1 MFNLDEITNEN
12 NKEYNL
18 KWPYISDH
26 PDRILIIGGS
36 GSGKTNALLNSMKEQ
51 ENGNVIDKI
60 YLDAKDLNESKYQ
73 FLITRREDVGTKH
86 LNDPQT
92 FVEYSQCMDDVYN
105 NIDDYN
111 PNRNRKI
118 LIVFDDI
125 NVDIKLIKNFKP

>member
-1 MFNLDEITNEN
+1 MFNLDDITNEN
-12 NKEYNL
+12 KKEYNL
-18 KWPYISDH
+18 KWPYVPDH

-36 GSGKTNALLNSMKEQ
+36 ASGKTNALLNSMKEQ
-51 ENGNVIDKI
+51 ENGNVTDKI
-60 YLDAKDLNESKYQ
+60 YLYAKDLNESKYQ
-73 FLITRREDVGTKH
+73 FLITRRKDVGTKH

>member
-60 YLDAKDLNESKYQ
+60 YLYAKDLNESKYQ

>member
-12 NKEYNL
+12 NKKYNL

-36 GSGKTNALLNSMKEQ
+36 GSGKTTALLNSMKEQ

-60 YLDAKDLNESKYQ
+60 YLYAKDLNESKYQ
-73 FLITRREDVGTKH
+73 FLITRREDVGAKH

-92 FVEYSQCMDDVYN
+92 FVECSQCMDDVYN

>member
-1 MFNLDEITNEN
+1 M
-12 NKEYNL
+12 Y
-18 KWPYISDH
+18 
-26 PDRILIIGGS
+26 
-36 GSGKTNALLNSMKEQ
+36 
-51 ENGNVIDKI
+51 
-60 YLDAKDLNESKYQ
+60 AKDLNKSKYQ
-73 FLITRREDVGTKH
+73 FLITRRKDVGTKH

>member
-1 MFNLDEITNEN
+1 MFNSDEITNEN

-60 YLDAKDLNESKYQ
+60 YLYAKDLNESKYQ